1 MSTQEERTHWLAYR
15 DALGKAMVA
24 KDLVEIDYE
33 YDVPDD
39 LGTDTQKL
47 IDAIDNAIEALRNLK
62 EDLR

>member
-33 YDVPDD
+33 YDIPDD

-47 IDAIDNAIEALRNLK
+47 IDSIDKAIEALRNLK

>member
-24 KDLVEIDYE
+24 NDQVEIDYE
-33 YDVPDD
+33 FDIPDD
-39 LGTDTQKL
+39 LGKDTQEL
-47 IDAIDNAIEALRNLK
+47 IDSIDKAIDALRNLK